1 MYIKIALMKYN
12 PITKKLF
19 TDDNQ
24 FLKKM
29 NCPLNI
35 DWVKLEYFSSSSKLC
50 NGCNKQIYDTN
61 TFSDL
66 QLVEIFNANPDS
78 CVKVDLKSIMLTRH
92 DE

>member
-1 MYIKIALMKYN
+1 MKYN

-29 NCPLNI
+29 NCSLNI
-35 DWVKLEYFSSSSKLC
+35 DWAKLEYYSSSSKLC
-50 NGCNKQIYDTN
+50 KGCNKQIYDTN
-61 TFSDL
+61 KFSDL
-66 QLVEIFNANPDS
+66 QLIEMLDAKPDT
-78 CVKVDLKSIMLTRH
+78 CVKIDLNSIIITRY